1 MKESDTP
8 LGKAYAKAKAKGA
21 GAPPP
26 PPPLEKGA
34 GGDNADVAT
43 RRYKTLNTS
52 IPGDKTGAFQL
63 KITYDNVKNAVLVNV
78 QDNKTQ
84 KSVYKDQW
92 NQVGEAGTA
101 RSVPLNE
108 SKVRASI
115 GRAVT
120 ALNRNPLTPKFNQD
134 DIDTLYEKVIDLWSF
149 GNEETEETY
158 DA

>member
-8 LGKAYAKAKAKGA
+8 LGKAYAKAKGA

-26 PPPLEKGA
+26 PPLEKGV
-34 GGDNADVAT
+34 GGDNDDVVA
-43 RRYKTLNTS
+43 RRYKTIAAGFN
-52 IPGDKTGAFQL
+52 GDTANAFKL
-63 KITYDNVKNAVLVNV
+63 VVTYDNVNNAVLVNV

-101 RSVPLNE
+101 RSVPLDE

-115 GRAVT
+115 GRAIT
-120 ALNRNPLTPKFNQD
+120 SLTRNKLISKIDKD
-134 DIDTLYEKVIDLWSF
+134 DVKALYEKVIDLWSF
-149 GNEETEETY
+149 GNEETEKTY